1 MTAERKPTTLALMW
15 RMILYA
21 PGLYALNLAMWM
33 SIMLLELAP
42 GLIVKAFFDMLTGE
56 RAFRFGVWSIVAI
69 TVAWA
74 AARVGFMLG
83 GAWTDVRHRFI
94 MKALLR
100 RNLLERIL
108 HRPGAQA
115 IPGSPGE
122 AITTFRD
129 DPGTVEET
137 LSHLIDQADAL
148 VYVAIALTIMLR
160 IHVTITLL
168 AVVPLVGVIAVARI
182 TTTRIEKYRQA
193 SRQATERVTGALG
206 EMLGAVQAIQIANA
220 GPHILAHLARLG
232 VTRHRLMVRDVL
244 LSEILTTTYYHAG
257 TLGTG
262 LVLILAARSMQA
274 AQFTVGDF
282 ALFVYYL
289 GILGESFNVV
299 GYFWA
304 LVKQT
309 GVAFERLVDLTQG
322 APPQD
327 LVAHKPLYL
336 KGALPETSYPH
347 KREAHHLKTLE
358 VTGLSA
364 HYGDGN
370 APGAEAAI
378 HDVSFCLQ
386 RGDFVVIT
394 GRVGAGKTTLLRA
407 LLGLLPLDGGQI
419 RWNGAVVQHPE
430 TFFVPPRS
438 AYTAQVPFL
447 FSLSLKDNILMG
459 LPEDGRALETA
470 IHASVM
476 ERDVDELAHGM
487 ETLIGAKG
495 VKLSGGQRQR
505 TAAAR
510 MHIRAP
516 ELLVFDDL
524 SSALDVETEHTLW
537 ERLFDRSSRKDAPTC
552 LVVSHRRPALRRADQ
567 IIVLQEGTVAAT
579 GTLEALLE
587 TCEELQQL
595 WQGESEGEPA

>member
-1 MTAERKPTTLALMW
+1 MTAERKPSTWTFMW

-21 PGLYALNLAMWM
+21 PGLYALNLVMWTA
-33 SIMLLELAP
+33 IMLLELVP

-56 RAFRFGVWSIVAI
+56 RAFRFGVWGIVAMAL
-69 TVAWA
+69 AWA
-74 AARVGFMLG
+74 AARAGLMFG
-83 GAWTDVRHRFI
+83 GAWTDTRHCFI
-94 MKALLR
+94 MGTLLR
-100 RNLLERIL
+100 RNLLERIF
-108 HRPGAQA
+108 HRPGARA

-129 DPGTVEET
+129 DPSTVEDV
-137 LSHLIDQADAL
+137 LSHLLDQVTIL
-148 VYVAIALTIMLR
+148 VYVTIALTIMLR

-182 TTTRIEKYRQA
+182 TSPRIEKYRQA

-232 VTRHRLMVRDVL
+232 ATRHRLMVRDAL

-262 LVLILAARSMQA
+262 LVLILAAQSMQA

-304 LVKQT
+304 QVKQT
-309 GVAFERLVDLTQG
+309 GVAFERMVALTQG
-322 APPQD
+322 APPQG

-336 KGALPETSYPH
+336 QGALPEVSQPLKTD
-347 KREAHHLKTLE
+347 AHRLETLE

-364 HYGDGN
+364 HYGDGD
-370 APGAEAAI
+370 APEAEAGI
-378 HDVSFCLQ
+378 HDVSFRVR

-407 LLGLLPLDGGQI
+407 LLGLLPMDGGQI
-419 RWNGAVVQHPE
+419 RWNGDVVQHPE

-459 LPEDGRALETA
+459 LPEDERALETA
-470 IHASVM
+470 IHAAVM
-476 ERDVDELAHGM
+476 ERDTEELEYGL
-487 ETLIGAKG
+487 ETLIGARG

-510 MHIRAP
+510 MHIRDP

-524 SSALDVETEHTLW
+524 SSALDLKTEHTLW
-537 ERLFDRSSRKDAPTC
+537 ERLFDRSREEDAPTC

-579 GTLEALLE
+579 GTLDVLLE

-595 WQGESEGEPA
+595 WQGKLEEEPA